1 LISHKTFSAAAIAS
15 VLGLAGYAFAQH
27 NHHGHGAAGGHQM
40 PADSREEVI
49 FPPMMKAHI
58 LSNMRDHLAA
68 LQEIQAH
75 MGNGKTDAAAKIAE
89 TRLGM
94 SSLQNHGA
102 YESAKF
108 MPKGMQEI
116 GTNMHRAASR
126 FATAVTDSGVTNDL
140 RPALTALSE
149 LTAQCVGCHAGYK
162 IK

>member
-1 LISHKTFSAAAIAS
+1 MFKHRRAS
-15 VLGLAGYAFAQH
+15 VFAMSALVLAGGYALAQH
-27 NHHGHGAAGGHQM
+27 SHHAA
-40 PADSREEVI
+40 PPDAREEVV

-68 LQEIQAH
+68 IQEIQAY
-75 MGNGKTDAAAKIAE
+75 MAKAEVNAAAKVAE

-94 SSLQNHGA
+94 SSLENHGA
-102 YESAKF
+102 QHAAQF

-126 FATAVTDSGVTNDL
+126 FAVTVVDSAVTNDL
-140 RPALTALSE
+140 RPALSALAE
-149 LTAQCVGCHAGYK
+149 VTAQCVGCHASYK